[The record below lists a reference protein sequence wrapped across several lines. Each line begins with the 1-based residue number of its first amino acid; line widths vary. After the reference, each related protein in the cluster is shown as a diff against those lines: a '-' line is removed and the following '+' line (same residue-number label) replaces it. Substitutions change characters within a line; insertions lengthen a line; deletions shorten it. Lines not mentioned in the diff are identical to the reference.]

1 MGTGILLAASSYTRA
16 ITNLKS
22 VLLTLGSA
30 IGAVMLVYGGIKFAM
45 AFRQMDQQG
54 EHQAV
59 YSVVAGGVLVG
70 LSALM
75 TTTLVSMEKTIELL
89 RKSGHECKVMV
100 GGAVLTPDYALKI
113 GADYYAKDAKES
125 VDIAK
130 KVLG

>member
-1 MGTGILLAASSYTRA
+1 MNKAFKKFGKEKSDMGTNLYAAASPAFLAVSSYTTA
-16 ITNLKS
+16 ITSLKS

-70 LSALM
+70 LSALV
-75 TTTLVSMEKTIELL
+75 T
-89 RKSGHECKVMV
+89 
-100 GGAVLTPDYALKI
+100 ALT
-113 GADYYAKDAKES
+113 
-125 VDIAK
+125 
-130 KVLG
+130 

>member
-1 MGTGILLAASSYTRA
+1 MKIGLLAAATNTMVIATGYTKAISS
-16 ITNLKS
+16 LKS

-70 LSALM
+70 LSAL
-75 TTTLVSMEKTIELL
+75 VS
-89 RKSGHECKVMV
+89 
-100 GGAVLTPDYALKI
+100 VLT
-113 GADYYAKDAKES
+113 
-125 VDIAK
+125 
-130 KVLG
+130 

>member
-1 MGTGILLAASSYTRA
+1 MGTTLLAATNTMVLATSYTNA

-59 YSVVAGGVLVG
+59 YSVVAGGVLIG
-70 LSALM
+70 LSAL
-75 TTTLVSMEKTIELL
+75 VS
-89 RKSGHECKVMV
+89 
-100 GGAVLTPDYALKI
+100 ALT
-113 GADYYAKDAKES
+113 
-125 VDIAK
+125 
-130 KVLG
+130 

>member
-1 MGTGILLAASSYTRA
+1 MRFFSTQMYCEGPRKWYLSNIWERRKAIMGTGILLAASSYTRA

-70 LSALM
+70 LSALV
-75 TTTLVSMEKTIELL
+75 T
-89 RKSGHECKVMV
+89 
-100 GGAVLTPDYALKI
+100 ALT
-113 GADYYAKDAKES
+113 
-125 VDIAK
+125 
-130 KVLG
+130 